1 MILPELVNKVVTSL
15 RKDDTVDE
23 LKKEVMYK
31 ILTNKKIIDE
41 AIDSIKIIWEKIIWK
56 QKQIENKSNI
66 KVQKVEYYFS

>member
-1 MILPELVNKVVTSL
+1 MNKVVTSL

-56 QKQIENKSNI
+56 
-66 KVQKVEYYFS
+66 